1 MNKSTSSEKRMKR
14 STQSESEIPHE
25 GNVTKMVEK
34 QTAKIP
40 SIVYLG
46 LAAGSIALSAGL
58 AMSKKR
64 KGWANFVGLWVPSF
78 LLLGV
83 YNKIVKTEGSD
94 IEDRNQTIH

>member
-1 MNKSTSSEKRMKR
+1 MNKNFSSDKRVKR
-14 STQSESEIPHE
+14 QTQSQNPHE
-25 GNVTKMVEK
+25 GNLTKMVEK

-40 SIVYLG
+40 SMVFLG

-58 AMSKKR
+58 AMNRKR
-64 KGWANFVGLWVPSF
+64 QGWANFVGLWVPSL

-94 IEDRNQTIH
+94 IEDRNHTVH